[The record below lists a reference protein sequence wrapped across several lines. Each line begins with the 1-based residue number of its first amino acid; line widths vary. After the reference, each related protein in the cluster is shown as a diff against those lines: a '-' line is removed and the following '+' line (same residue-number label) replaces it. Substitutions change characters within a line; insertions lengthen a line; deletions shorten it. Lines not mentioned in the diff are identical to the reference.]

1 MICRSASKQ
10 TPRSKKCAASNG
22 RDSRSISFEDE
33 TLFVVVPFTEP
44 VSFPAKL
51 RRPAAVLLFP
61 LAISGNVV
69 QICSFALSVGSSREC
84 VAQIWSFT
92 LSIGSS
98 RECGSNL
105 EFYSFHWQFRGTWP
119 ISAVLL
125 SPGEIS
131 DDEGG
136 VANDGYM
143 SFTWAVLCETAPA
156 IVLLHFKQQYNYPSE
171 TDQAASFPFTWAVP
185 EKNCDSGCLLFD
197 SLERQ

>member
-1 MICRSASKQ
+1 MWSKSAVLLS
-10 TPRSKKCAASNG
+10 PS
-22 RDSRSISFEDE
+22 
-33 TLFVVVPFTEP
+33 VVPGN
-44 VSFPAKL
+44 VWL
-51 RRPAAVLLFP
+51 RSGVLLFP
-61 LAISGNVV
+61 SAVPGN
-69 QICSFALSVGSSREC
+69 

-156 IVLLHFKQQYNYPSE
+156 IVLLPFKQQYNYPSE

-185 EKNCDSGCLLFD
+185 EKNCGSGCLLFD